1 MTVAPLAMPTD
12 PAAHTEIEEHR
23 GTLGLVQA
31 SAIYI
36 AAVLGT
42 GILFLPTLAIAVAG
56 PASIVAVAAVL
67 LLSVPLAGTFA
78 ALASRYPDAGGVASF
93 VRRAL
98 GPTAA
103 RMAGYWFFFGVIIG
117 SPIVGLLAGD
127 YLVALV
133 GGEKWLVVPVAAV
146 MMIPPFIPNLFG
158 FTVSGRVQ
166 LVLTGLLVAIVVLV
180 LVLAAPAA
188 EPRNF
193 EPFMPH
199 GWAGVGAA
207 ISLLVWAFAGWEAV
221 THVAAE
227 FKDPRRTIP
236 LATGIALVVVGL
248 AYLAL
253 QVITVAVL
261 GTNGAST
268 TVPMLDMVSV
278 TAPGVGPFI
287 VTLVAVVVSLGV
299 LNMYFGAFAKL
310 GAALARDGDLP
321 RWFAPGAEAGGIP
334 RRSLL
339 LVAVLVYGYLAAIV
353 FNGLDLTPFIL
364 INTSCMVAVY
374 ALGMVAAVRLLEK
387 WSLGW
392 WLATVSVVLVA
403 GLLILAGPHLL
414 IPAALGLAAVV
425 VAVVARRRARQA
437 TAAVHGEV

>member
-1 MTVAPLAMPTD
+1 MSSAPPESPNNPATEEVAA
-12 PAAHTEIEEHR
+12 EHG
-23 GTLGLVQA
+23 GTLGLVPA

-42 GILFLPTLAIAVAG
+42 GMLFLPTLAIAAAG
-56 PASIVAVAAVL
+56 PASLLAMTAVL
-67 LLSVPLAGTFA
+67 ILSVPLAGTFA
-78 ALASRYPDAGGVASF
+78 ALASRYPDSGGVASF

-127 YLVALV
+127 YLVALF
-133 GGEKWLVVPVAAV
+133 GGERWLVVPVAAL

-158 FTVSGRVQ
+158 FTVSSRVQ
-166 LVLTGLLVAIVVLV
+166 LVLTGALVAIVVLV

-193 EPFMPH
+193 EPFMPQ

-227 FKDPRRTIP
+227 FKNPRRTIP
-236 LATGIALVVVGL
+236 LATIIALVVVGV

-253 QVITVAVL
+253 QVVTVAVL
-261 GTNGAST
+261 GTNGASS
-268 TVPMLDMVSV
+268 TVPMLDMVSL
-278 TAPGVGPFI
+278 TAPGVGPWI

-353 FNGLDLTPFIL
+353 LNGLDLTPFIL

-374 ALGMVAAVRLLEK
+374 ALGMVAAVKLLDTG
-387 WSLGW
+387 SLGW
-392 WLATVSVVLVA
+392 WLALVSVVLVA
-403 GLLILAGPHLL
+403 GLLVLAGPHLL
-414 IPAALGLAAVV
+414 IPAVLGLAAVIV
-425 VAVVARRRARQA
+425 TVVARRRSRQ
-437 TAAVHGEV
+437 TTTTVSTEV